1 MNNQSVINEIRNK
14 VDIVNIISSYLPL
27 EQKGRNFFGICPFHN
42 DNHPSMSVSREKQIY
57 KCFSCGASGNVFN
70 FLMDYE
76 HIDFKEA
83 LKILSDKTGI
93 SIGNVHIKKTTSK
106 YDKLYEIYDLSNKF
120 YQNNLNTNL
129 GKEARDYLKMR
140 KIDDEAIKTFDI
152 GLSTNNDSDLFKL
165 LTGKGY
171 DALTLEKIGL
181 TSTSG
186 DIYRKRI
193 MFPLC
198 DISGKTVG
206 FSGRIYT
213 NSVQSKYINTK
224 ETPIFKKGQCLY
236 NYHRAKEF
244 ARLSGSV
251 IIMEGFMD
259 VIRAYTI
266 GYKNVIALMGT
277 SMTNEQANLITKL
290 SRNIYIC
297 LDGDNPGKKA
307 TISVGEQLEKL
318 GINPKVIPLSSD
330 DDPDTYILKNG
341 KEAFDRIF
349 KSAMSFT
356 DYKLE
361 FLKVGVNFRSDIEL
375 TNYVNKVLQE
385 VSIID
390 DEIRRE
396 IILKKLAIET
406 DLSYN
411 TLEKRLSDYIRSSNE
426 KAKEIRVPINSK
438 KMTKIEK
445 ATNGFIYAMLLKKKA
460 IIKYNESNL
469 VLYNQQSRYLANE
482 IAYYYQNYGSISIA
496 DFYTYLQ
503 DKKDLLDLYNKI
515 ISTEEM
521 DDIDDKAID
530 DYILVINSYN
540 KSQEIKRLEK
550 LIRETFDD
558 LEKSKIAEKIRQLK
572 LEE

>member
-1 MNNQSVINEIRNK
+1 
-14 VDIVNIISSYLPL
+14 
-27 EQKGRNFFGICPFHN
+27 
-42 DNHPSMSVSREKQIY
+42 
-57 KCFSCGASGNVFN
+57 
-70 FLMDYE
+70 
-76 HIDFKEA
+76 
-83 LKILSDKTGI
+83 
-93 SIGNVHIKKTTSK
+93 
-106 YDKLYEIYDLSNKF
+106 
-120 YQNNLNTNL
+120 
-129 GKEARDYLKMR
+129 
-140 KIDDEAIKTFDI
+140 
-152 GLSTNNDSDLFKL
+152 
-165 LTGKGY
+165 
-171 DALTLEKIGL
+171 
-181 TSTSG
+181 
-186 DIYRKRI
+186 
-193 MFPLC
+193 
-198 DISGKTVG
+198 
-206 FSGRIYT
+206 
-213 NSVQSKYINTK
+213 
-224 ETPIFKKGQCLY
+224 
-236 NYHRAKEF
+236 
-244 ARLSGSV
+244 
-251 IIMEGFMD
+251 
-259 VIRAYTI
+259 
-266 GYKNVIALMGT
+266 
-277 SMTNEQANLITKL
+277 
-290 SRNIYIC
+290 
-297 LDGDNPGKKA
+297 
-307 TISVGEQLEKL
+307 
-318 GINPKVIPLSSD
+318 
-330 DDPDTYILKNG
+330 
-341 KEAFDRIF
+341 
-349 KSAMSFT
+349 MSFT

>member
-14 VDIVNIISSYLPL
+14 VDIVDIISSYLPL

-307 TISVGEQLEKL
+307 TINVGEQLEKL

-361 FLKVGVNFRSDIEL
+361 FL
-375 TNYVNKVLQE
+375 
-385 VSIID
+385 
-390 DEIRRE
+390 
-396 IILKKLAIET
+396 
-406 DLSYN
+406 
-411 TLEKRLSDYIRSSNE
+411 
-426 KAKEIRVPINSK
+426 
-438 KMTKIEK
+438 
-445 ATNGFIYAMLLKKKA
+445 
-460 IIKYNESNL
+460 
-469 VLYNQQSRYLANE
+469 
-482 IAYYYQNYGSISIA
+482 
-496 DFYTYLQ
+496 
-503 DKKDLLDLYNKI
+503 
-515 ISTEEM
+515 
-521 DDIDDKAID
+521 
-530 DYILVINSYN
+530 
-540 KSQEIKRLEK
+540 
-550 LIRETFDD
+550 
-558 LEKSKIAEKIRQLK
+558 
-572 LEE
+572 

>member
-14 VDIVNIISSYLPL
+14 VDIVDIISSYLPL

-503 DKKDLLDLYNKI
+503 DKKDLIDLYNKI

>member
-14 VDIVNIISSYLPL
+14 VDIVDIISSYLPL

-42 DNHPSMSVSREKQIY
+42 DNHPSMSVSREKRIY

-438 KMTKIEK
+438 KTTKIEK

>member
-14 VDIVNIISSYLPL
+14 VDIVDIISSYLPL

-438 KMTKIEK
+438 KTTKIEK

>member
-14 VDIVNIISSYLPL
+14 VDIVDIISSYLPL